1 MPEESKGPSVEFI
14 SLTKFGWDQQG
25 GKIKVY
31 ITSGIDGV
39 GNIPKDQI
47 ACEFTDTSVDLQI
60 YGLNGN
66 NYRLRIP
73 ELQYTVDIA
82 KCKYNVKSNGI
93 NITLAKEKPAEHWTD
108 LKPKKSLLSD
118 KTKKATSDKTDAM
131 GNIMGMMKDMYE
143 NGDDD

>member
-1 MPEESKGPSVEFI
+1 M
-14 SLTKFGWDQQG
+14 
-25 GKIKVY
+25 
-31 ITSGIDGV
+31 
-39 GNIPKDQI
+39 
-47 ACEFTDTSVDLQI
+47 DLQI

-73 ELQYTVDIA
+73 QLQYTVDLA
-82 KCKYNVKSNGI
+82 KCKYSVKTNGI

-118 KTKKATSDKTDAM
+118 KTKKNTNDHTTDSM

-143 NGDDD
+143 NGDEA